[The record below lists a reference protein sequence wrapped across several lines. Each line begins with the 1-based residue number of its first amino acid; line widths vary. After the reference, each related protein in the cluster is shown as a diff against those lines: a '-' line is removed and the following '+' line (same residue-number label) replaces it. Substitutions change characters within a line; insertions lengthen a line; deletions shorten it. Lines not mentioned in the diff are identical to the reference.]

1 MTVMENGVAGF
12 MEDGLTMMANR
23 TQARHAL
30 LVDAFR
36 HAIADSTVM
45 LVGAEDGAWCYA
57 LAAAG
62 GLQVV
67 GIEKNADQVERFMRL
82 PDVGLRERID
92 MRCADPI
99 EELRSE
105 AEAGRQYDVIILFDV
120 LGGITDLY
128 QFFSLLIQLKPR
140 LVIAD
145 GLFGCSED
153 AVFMIERPRE
163 ALAGNGYPYLLP
175 SRGAVAMVA
184 YDMGFDLDWIDWNV
198 LDEDVRLGLSD
209 YYADGTK
216 LRASFTLIPE
226 DID

>member
-12 MEDGLTMMANR
+12 MGDGLTMMANR

-45 LVGAEDGAWCYA
+45 LIGAEDGAWCYA

-92 MRCADPI
+92 MRCADPL

-105 AEAGRQYDVIILFDV
+105 VEAGRQYDVVILFDMLDSV
-120 LGGITDLY
+120 TDLY
-128 QFFSLLIQLKPR
+128 ELFGLLGELGPH
-140 LVIAD
+140 LVIVD
-145 GLFGCSED
+145 GLFGQSEEPI
-153 AVFMIERPRE
+153 FTIERPRE
-163 ALAGNGYPYLLP
+163 ALLGQGRPYLLP

-184 YDMGFDLDWIDWNV
+184 YDMGFDLDWIDWNL
-198 LDEDVRLGLSD
+198 LDDDVRLGLSD
-209 YYADGTK
+209 YYSEGPT
-216 LRASFTLIPE
+216 LRASFTLMPE
-226 DID
+226 QVD

>member
-12 MEDGLTMMANR
+12 MGDGLTMMANR

-45 LVGAEDGAWCYA
+45 LIGAEDGAWCYA

-92 MRCADPI
+92 MRCADPL

-105 AEAGRQYDVIILFDV
+105 VDAGRQYDVVILFDMLDSV
-120 LGGITDLY
+120 TDLY
-128 QFFSLLIQLKPR
+128 ELFGLLGELGPH
-140 LVIAD
+140 LVIVD
-145 GLFGCSED
+145 GLFGQS
-153 AVFMIERPRE
+153 
-163 ALAGNGYPYLLP
+163 
-175 SRGAVAMVA
+175 
-184 YDMGFDLDWIDWNV
+184 
-198 LDEDVRLGLSD
+198 
-209 YYADGTK
+209 
-216 LRASFTLIPE
+216 
-226 DID
+226 